1 MNQIQKRVQ
10 SARRRLVL
18 GIFGR
23 ALAVTV
29 FVGLLIATIACSVP
43 AFRVVAI
50 DYSTWTTSWI
60 AGTLA
65 SAVAVAAL
73 YAWYRAPSQSDTAL
87 EVDRRFGLR
96 ERLASAMSMPEQSRD
111 SAFGIAL
118 TQDADRRAGQIDIA
132 DRFALKPTRVAWLPV
147 AIVPLLAIVLLLVKP
162 ATTTE
167 AGSEI
172 KVDPIE
178 VQQVKTVAKQL
189 QKRLAQQKRKAE
201 AEGLT
206 EAKEML
212 EKIEADLDKLA
223 NRQDLDRKEAMIAL
237 NDLKKQLEERRE
249 KLGDSEQMRKM
260 MSQMKGMESGPG
272 DKVVKSIQQGEF
284 GKAEDMVREL
294 AKKMKDGELGD
305 KEKEQLKKQVEQ
317 MAKAMEKAKEE
328 HEKKKEELQKQI
340 DKAKQEGRGKDAD
353 QLQQELEKEQQKDQQ
368 MQQMQQMAQAMQQAA
383 EAMKNGD
390 SSKASEAME
399 QMADELGDLQQEMD
413 ELEELESAMDD
424 MSQSKQQMRCKECSG
439 KGCQGCQGS
448 QGDGMGEGQG
458 QGQGLGRGNGSGD
471 RPESDVET
479 GTYDTQVRG
488 VVKKGKA
495 VIAGHADGPN
505 RKGVTQ
511 ELLQSSVDKA
521 LSQESDPAENQVLPR
536 TEREH
541 AQQYFDELRK

>member
-1 MNQIQKRVQ
+1 MNQIEKRVQ

-23 ALAVTV
+23 AVAVTA
-29 FVGLLIATIACSVP
+29 FAALLIATVACSVP
-43 AFRVVAI
+43 AFRVVEFG
-50 DYSTWTTSWI
+50 YSTWAISWV
-60 AGTLA
+60 AGTLVA
-65 SAVAVAAL
+65 AVAAAAL
-73 YAWYRAPSQSDTAL
+73 YAWYRAPSTSDTAL

-96 ERLASAMSMPEQSRD
+96 ERLASAMSLPQPSRD

-118 TQDADRRAGQIDIA
+118 TQDADRRAAQIEIA
-132 DRFALKPTRVAWLPV
+132 DRFALKPTRVAWLPL

-162 ATTTE
+162 ATTIQ

-178 VQQVKTVAKQL
+178 VRQVKTVAKQL

-223 NRQDLDRKEAMIAL
+223 NRKDLDRKEAMIAL

-249 KLGDSEQMRKM
+249 KLGDSDQMRKM

-284 GKAEDMVREL
+284 GKAEEMVREL

-317 MAKAMEKAKEE
+317 MAKAMDQAKEE
-328 HEKKKEELQKQI
+328 HEKKREDLQKQI

-390 SSKASEAME
+390 TGKASEAME
-399 QMADELGDLQQEMD
+399 QMADQLGDLQQEMD
-413 ELEELESAMDD
+413 ELEELDSAMDD
-424 MSQSKQQMRCKECSG
+424 MSQSKQQMRCKDCNG
-439 KGCQGCQGS
+439 QGCQGCQGS
-448 QGDGMGEGQG
+448 QGEGFGDRPGQG
-458 QGQGLGRGNGSGD
+458 QGRGNGSGD

-479 GTYDTQVRG
+479 NTYDTQVRG
-488 VVKKGKA
+488 IVKKGKA
-495 VIAGHADGPN
+495 VIAGNADGPN
-505 RKGVTQ
+505 RKGVTR
-511 ELLQSSVDKA
+511 ETLQSSIEKS

>member
-1 MNQIQKRVQ
+1 MMNQIQTRVR

-23 ALAVTV
+23 ALAVTA
-29 FVGLLIATIACSVP
+29 FVALLVATVACSVP
-43 AFRVVAI
+43 AFRAVEI
-50 DYSTWTTSWI
+50 DYSTWTMSWI
-60 AGTLA
+60 AGTLVGA
-65 SAVAVAAL
+65 LVVAAL
-73 YAWYRAPSQSDTAL
+73 YAWYRAPSPGDTAL

-96 ERLASAMSMPEQSRD
+96 ERLASAMSLPQQSRD

-118 TQDADRRAGQIDIA
+118 TQDADRRAAQIEIA
-132 DRFALKPTRVAWLPV
+132 DRFALKPTRVAWLPL

-162 ATTTE
+162 ATTIQ

-178 VQQVKTVAKQL
+178 VRQVKTVAKQL

-223 NRQDLDRKEAMIAL
+223 NRKDLDRKEAMIAL

-249 KLGDSEQMRKM
+249 KLGDSDQMRKM

-284 GKAEDMVREL
+284 GKAEEMVREL

-317 MAKAMEKAKEE
+317 MAKAMDKAKEE

-383 EAMKNGD
+383 EAMQNGD
-390 SSKASEAME
+390 TSKASEAME
-399 QMADELGDLQQEMD
+399 QMADQLGDLQQEMD

-424 MSQSKQQMRCKECSG
+424 MSQSKQQMRCKDCNG
-439 KGCQGCQGS
+439 QGCQGCQGS
-448 QGDGMGEGQG
+448 QREAFGDRP
-458 QGQGLGRGNGSGD
+458 GQGLGRGNGSGD

-479 GTYDTQVRG
+479 NTYDTQVRG
-488 VVKKGKA
+488 IVKKGKA
-495 VIAGHADGPN
+495 VIAGNADGPN
-505 RKGVTQ
+505 RKGVTR
-511 ELLQSSVDKA
+511 ETLQSSIEKS

>member
-1 MNQIQKRVQ
+1 MNQIEKRVR

-23 ALAVTV
+23 ALAVTA
-29 FVGLLIATIACSVP
+29 FAALLIATVACSVP
-43 AFRVVAI
+43 AFRVVEI
-50 DYSTWTTSWI
+50 DYSTWAISWI
-60 AGTLA
+60 AGTLVGA
-65 SAVAVAAL
+65 IAAAAL
-73 YAWYRAPSQSDTAL
+73 YAWYRATSPSDTAL

-96 ERLASAMSMPEQSRD
+96 ERLASAMSLPQPSRD

-118 TQDADRRAGQIDIA
+118 TQDADRRAAQIEIA
-132 DRFALKPTRVAWLPV
+132 DRFALKPTRVAWLPL

-162 ATTTE
+162 ATMIQ

-178 VQQVKTVAKQL
+178 VRQVKTVAKQL

-223 NRQDLDRKEAMIAL
+223 NRKDLDRKEAMIAL

-249 KLGDSEQMRKM
+249 KLGDSDQMRKM

-284 GKAEDMVREL
+284 GNAEEMVREL
-294 AKKMKDGELGD
+294 AKKMKDGQLSD

-317 MAKAMEKAKEE
+317 MAKAMDQAKEE
-328 HEKKKEELQKQI
+328 HEKKKEDLQKQI

-353 QLQQELEKEQQKDQQ
+353 QLQQELEKEQQKNEQ

-390 SSKASEAME
+390 TGKASEAME
-399 QMADELGDLQQEMD
+399 QMADQLGDLQQEMD

-424 MSQSKQQMRCKECSG
+424 MSQSKQQMRCKDCDG
-439 KGCQGCQGS
+439 QGCQGCQGS
-448 QGDGMGEGQG
+448 QGEGFGDRPG
-458 QGQGLGRGNGSGD
+458 QGQGLGRGSGSGD

-479 GTYDTQVRG
+479 NTYDTQVRG
-488 VVKKGKA
+488 IVKKGKA
-495 VIAGHADGPN
+495 VIAGNADGPN
-505 RKGVTQ
+505 RKGVTR
-511 ELLQSSVDKA
+511 ETLQSSIEKS